1 MLRFSYWTFA
11 IGGAALAIIAVINPA
26 LIPQWML
33 VIGFSLLSLDNLLN
47 LIVDNLILNEKNP
60 K

>member
-11 IGGAALAIIAVINPA
+11 IGGAALAIIAAINPA
-26 LIPQWML
+26 AIPQWML
-33 VIGFSLLSLDNLLN
+33 VVGFSLLSIDNLLN
-47 LIVDNLILNEKNP
+47 LIVDNLIQNEKSS